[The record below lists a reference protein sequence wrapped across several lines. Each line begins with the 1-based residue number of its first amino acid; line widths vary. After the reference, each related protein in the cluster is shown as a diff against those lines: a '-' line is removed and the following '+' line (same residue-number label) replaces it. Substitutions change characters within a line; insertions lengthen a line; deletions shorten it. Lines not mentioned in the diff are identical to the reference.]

1 MNLTELYRALGDKI
15 AESKEYLERK
25 FQAWMQDHL
34 SKDNPHGTT
43 PDGIGAA
50 RASITVQG
58 KPLTE
63 NVVLTPGDLN
73 ALPADGVAE
82 SAQKLANPRLI
93 RVVGAVTGEVPFD
106 GAANVQL
113 SVTTGVAPIRYEYPT
128 ENSIHT
134 FYDDPQFP
142 TSALATFD
150 TDGLVA
156 SCVIYEPKRDVS
168 YAYTYDSEKRLV
180 SVTPTIIR
188 DELPHYEIGTTP
200 VLTQETVTQLLD
212 HLDPVKVP
220 DPHTQY
226 QLKP

>member
-1 MNLTELYRALGDKI
+1 MGLENGQILAQLSMLTRALGDKI
-15 AESKEYLERK
+15 AGSKEYLESK

-43 PDGIGAA
+43 PEGIGAA

-63 NVVLTPGDLN
+63 NVILTPSDLN

-93 RVVGAVTGEVPFD
+93 RVVGAVSGEVPFD

-113 SVTTGVAPIRYEYPT
+113 SVTTGVTPIRYEYPT
-128 ENSIHT
+128 ENSLHT

-142 TSALATFD
+142 TSSLATFNA
-150 TDGLVA
+150 DGLVT

-180 SVTPTIIR
+180 SITPTVIR
-188 DELPHYEIGTTP
+188 DEP
-200 VLTQETVTQLLD
+200 
-212 HLDPVKVP
+212 
-220 DPHTQY
+220 
-226 QLKP
+226 